1 MLCDPLEERVKQKGI
16 LMQIQVLVILQYSK
30 LEKNKV
36 TVNRLEFGWDRN
48 YLKSEGEAESRC

>member
-36 TVNRLEFGWDRN
+36 TVNRLEFG
-48 YLKSEGEAESRC
+48 